1 MPAAAAAPAQQ
12 KIRIKLKSYWVD
24 LLHDAVDKIQ
34 AAAADTGA
42 SIAGPVPL
50 PTRKKVYTVL
60 RSPHVNKD
68 SREQFEVRL
77 HQRLID
83 IKDLSSGTI
92 DRLMSLDLPAG
103 VDIEVGGSCGR
114 PTVPL
119 LWILVLSTTLLVAAD
134 IPCMRGGRVP
144 QLQCLLIHCCARPAG
159 QALSL
164 AIMQWPSSLTPQGD
178 CH

>member
-1 MPAAAAAPAQQ
+1 MEGPTNGCCGGGRLRGGAAGRAGQAPGTRPDAAFPLFLGASSAAAAAPAQQ

-34 AAAADTGA
+34 AAASDTGA

-103 VDIEVGGSCGR
+103 VDIEVG
-114 PTVPL
+114 
-119 LWILVLSTTLLVAAD
+119 
-134 IPCMRGGRVP
+134 
-144 QLQCLLIHCCARPAG
+144 
-159 QALSL
+159 
-164 AIMQWPSSLTPQGD
+164 
-178 CH
+178 